1 MAHRIAG
8 EVDVEDRIKEVLER
22 FVGQRFNGITITAVK
37 RQYDVDGRRADIA
50 VLKDDGLPI
59 LLIETKKKYERGGWR
74 VERRFIPTS
83 EDVVGQ
89 AVAYATILKRRGIY
103 VPFVATANESQLA
116 LFTIPEN
123 IEQLVD
129 WRAVEERDYG
139 RALKNFYEFR
149 HKYLVFHRPHRFS
162 EDFFKELLETVTGVY
177 AKKFGVEERRQ
188 ELHWALIE
196 DFRGFVD
203 FLAPFIQEAIA
214 PGGRFRNDIAR
225 LIEEYSRRTGY
236 TPTPEGLARE
246 MAYVLLNK
254 IVFYKVLE
262 RYYKLPKL
270 EPLYE
275 RGLAQ
280 TCHAYLTELREL
292 FDKAVDVSRD
302 FETIF
307 RTGIYDAVDVI
318 ENEEVLKTLDWL
330 VRLIDHYKVE
340 KLGDIIGFIYED
352 LIPGEERHRLGQFY
366 TPRPVAELIVKW
378 AVRSPDDK
386 VLDPGCGSG
395 TFLVEAYKRLA
406 ELKLKKPFKEIKHVP
421 GDVHR
426 QILRQLYA
434 IDINEF
440 PAHLTAMNLAMKNVR
455 VPSPETNIFVKD
467 YFTVIPGH
475 KLIAPYRVR
484 TPEGEREVE
493 AVFKGFDAVVGNP
506 PYVRWGELPRE
517 VQDHIIAS
525 VGDILGGYD
534 LLPQAGRRGAE
545 YNMVVFWIAHSIGF
559 LKEGGR
565 LGMIVS
571 NAWLQAAYGV
581 RFGRMLADYF
591 KIHAIIDIST
601 RVFPV
606 PLIGT
611 CIVLLERSFNEG
623 ERDNNDVAFAYLNIR
638 RGGVNV
644 AEVLRLV
651 EERRPIT
658 VSTDDYTIIVRVY
671 KQREVKES
679 KEPWIRF
686 LFDVDNVMSQLRA
699 LEGNLLI
706 RLNNYFEPSYS
717 NILYMVLYTRRI
729 VRTRH
734 AGVGGEEF
742 FYLTEER
749 ARNHDIPQEFLV
761 PLIPSP
767 RYMEFFTYT
776 REDWDRIRR
785 EDAECLLFLCHR
797 PRNQLPQQVLR
808 YIQLGET
815 EITLTKGIHRG
826 EPVSRARAAEERRRL
841 RNYFYEWYDLGGV
854 VEAPIY
860 VARGARYWMRF
871 VLAKFQ
877 CALDDRILA
886 LIPRQGVQFDE
897 VELKALLAYLN
908 SSFTQLQAE
917 AMGRVA
923 GGVALLELD
932 VRPLSSFL
940 VLDVRRVPRGDVERL
955 AQLFDKLESEARRLG
970 GADSAENVYGSEL
983 AGELTGRTD
992 VRPGI
997 QGLFNTV
1004 IREVD
1009 YEVARILGLEHLI
1022 EPIRALVLTLAG
1034 RRLARAQEA
1043 RREAIVGEER
1053 EVEPRGRRARRRSG
1067 GEGGSRVVR
1076 RLDEFL

>member
-1 MAHRIAG
+1 
-8 EVDVEDRIKEVLER
+8 
-22 FVGQRFNGITITAVK
+22 
-37 RQYDVDGRRADIA
+37 
-50 VLKDDGLPI
+50 
-59 LLIETKKKYERGGWR
+59 
-74 VERRFIPTS
+74 
-83 EDVVGQ
+83 
-89 AVAYATILKRRGIY
+89 
-103 VPFVATANESQLA
+103 
-116 LFTIPEN
+116 
-123 IEQLVD
+123 
-129 WRAVEERDYG
+129 
-139 RALKNFYEFR
+139 
-149 HKYLVFHRPHRFS
+149 
-162 EDFFKELLETVTGVY
+162 
-177 AKKFGVEERRQ
+177 
-188 ELHWALIE
+188 
-196 DFRGFVD
+196 
-203 FLAPFIQEAIA
+203 
-214 PGGRFRNDIAR
+214 
-225 LIEEYSRRTGY
+225 
-236 TPTPEGLARE
+236 
-246 MAYVLLNK
+246 
-254 IVFYKVLE
+254 
-262 RYYKLPKL
+262 
-270 EPLYE
+270 
-275 RGLAQ
+275 
-280 TCHAYLTELREL
+280 
-292 FDKAVDVSRD
+292 
-302 FETIF
+302 
-307 RTGIYDAVDVI
+307 
-318 ENEEVLKTLDWL
+318 
-330 VRLIDHYKVE
+330 
-340 KLGDIIGFIYED
+340 
-352 LIPGEERHRLGQFY
+352 
-366 TPRPVAELIVKW
+366 
-378 AVRSPDDK
+378 
-386 VLDPGCGSG
+386 
-395 TFLVEAYKRLA
+395 
-406 ELKLKKPFKEIKHVP
+406 
-421 GDVHR
+421 
-426 QILRQLYA
+426 
-434 IDINEF
+434 
-440 PAHLTAMNLAMKNVR
+440 
-455 VPSPETNIFVKD
+455 
-467 YFTVIPGH
+467 
-475 KLIAPYRVR
+475 
-484 TPEGEREVE
+484 
-493 AVFKGFDAVVGNP
+493 
-506 PYVRWGELPRE
+506 
-517 VQDHIIAS
+517 
-525 VGDILGGYD
+525 
-534 LLPQAGRRGAE
+534 
-545 YNMVVFWIAHSIGF
+545 
-559 LKEGGR
+559 
-565 LGMIVS
+565 
-571 NAWLQAAYGV
+571 
-581 RFGRMLADYF
+581 
-591 KIHAIIDIST
+591 
-601 RVFPV
+601 
-606 PLIGT
+606 
-611 CIVLLERSFNEG
+611 
-623 ERDNNDVAFAYLNIR
+623 
-638 RGGVNV
+638 
-644 AEVLRLV
+644 
-651 EERRPIT
+651 
-658 VSTDDYTIIVRVY
+658 
-671 KQREVKES
+671 VKES